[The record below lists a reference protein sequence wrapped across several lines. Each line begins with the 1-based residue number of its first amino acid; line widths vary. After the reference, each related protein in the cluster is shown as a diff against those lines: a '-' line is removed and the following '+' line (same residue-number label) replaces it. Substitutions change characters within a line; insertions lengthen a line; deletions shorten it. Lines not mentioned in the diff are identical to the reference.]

1 MINPVWLRSFC
12 TLVEVGHFTRTAER
26 LYMTQSGVSQHV
38 RKLEDQLGLPLLDRQ
53 GKRFELTHAGERLY
67 REARDIVQAL
77 SDLDQRLREDSAY
90 EGVVRLM
97 SPGSV
102 GLKLYPR
109 LLELQCQH
117 PKLVIDYRF
126 APNSDVEN
134 AIAESHADIG
144 FMTSPSTLNDV
155 SCQPIATESLLL
167 VTPAAVTKP
176 TWETLLELGYIG
188 HPDGAHHAHL
198 LLSANFPD
206 FRHSNLFEQRGFSNQ
221 IGLILE
227 PVSRG
232 LGFTVLPMHAVGAFE
247 KPELVRT
254 HQLSNPVS
262 ETLYLATRY
271 ERAMPNRME
280 TVLTEAKKW
289 I

>member
-232 LGFTVLPMHAVGAFE
+232 LGFTVLPTHAVGAFE